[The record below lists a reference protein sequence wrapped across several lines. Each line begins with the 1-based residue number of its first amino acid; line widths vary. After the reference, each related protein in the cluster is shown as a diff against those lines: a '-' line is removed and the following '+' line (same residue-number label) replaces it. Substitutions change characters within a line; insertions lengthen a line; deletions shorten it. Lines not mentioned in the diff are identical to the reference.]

1 MYKFLLIVSFLITA
15 IANSQSLGRKRIQSL
30 NNTIARISI
39 DSLGS
44 SGTGFV
50 ITKKGHIATCNHVIQ
65 PAFYRNPVNN
75 GIDSIRVIRAEFRN
89 GDEKEYVVLPEY
101 YGDEYMIGL
110 VEDYIILAPREITNQ
125 QFDFLKVGQWEDVS
139 EGDEIYTAGYPLQI
153 KQRIISKGVFSTK
166 YDGSRNLQTGNGVK
180 FSRTRKEAWVD
191 LTLNK
196 GNSGGPII
204 LMGKNAKKD
213 KVVGLATFLWNPYAN
228 NSLKLSKALNEFE
241 KQNPNLN
248 VNKLLAYV
256 FEAISKNSLGISGAV
271 PSDGIYLK
279 LQQLNQEQ

>member
-1 MYKFLLIVSFLITA
+1 MYRLLLALFMIFFIN
-15 IANSQSLGRKRIQSL
+15 ANSQSLGEERIRKL
-30 NNTIARISI
+30 NNTIARITI
-39 DSLGS
+39 DSLGA

-50 ITKKGHIATCNHVIQ
+50 VSKMGHIATCNHVIQ
-65 PAFYRNPVNN
+65 PAFYRNAKTKN
-75 GIDSIRVIRAEFRN
+75 IDSIRVIHATFRSGN
-89 GDEKEYVVLPEY
+89 EKEYVVLPEY
-101 YGDEYMIGL
+101 YGDEYLNSLIK
-110 VEDYIILAPREITNQ
+110 DFIILAPREVSSKEY
-125 QFDFLKVGQWEDVS
+125 DFLTIGRWEDVK
-139 EGDEIYTAGYPLQI
+139 EGDEIYTAGFPLQI

-166 YDGSRNLQTGNGVK
+166 YEGQQNLINGNGK
-180 FSRTRKEAWVD
+180 QTSYPRKEAWVD

-204 LMGKNAKKD
+204 LMGKTAKKD

-228 NSLKLSKALNEFE
+228 NSFKLSQKLNEIE
-241 KQNPNLN
+241 RQNPNLN
-248 VNKLLAYV
+248 VNKLLAYM